1 MVQTNHVLFPLFFLC
16 KAKLSFSCFVSKNR
30 LPFSHSES
38 SYPSLAGKGVR
49 RIFAIR
55 FATCLIRL
63 NLEARAVIL
72 RFFQYAFFCQNCQ
85 SSERKIQNF
94 VRTCKT
100 FRACLKNGFR
110 KLRVPVCGR
119 FCPNEGGLRPLRQP
133 NEGKL
138 YRKVGLAACGNAFS
152 DTLQDQIRFYV
163 AGNFS
168 ELSCHA
174 KNQPQKPFR
183 KTVAD
188 ALPSTF
194 SESHR

>member
-1 MVQTNHVLFPLFFLC
+1 MFYSPSFFLVKRNC
-16 KAKLSFSCFVSKNR
+16 DSLASFLKTDCPFLTLKALI
-30 LPFSHSES
+30 LPC
-38 SYPSLAGKGVR
+38 AGKGVR

-63 NLEARAVIL
+63 KFEARAVIL

-100 FRACLKNGFR
+100 FRAYLKNGFR

-119 FCPNEGGLRPLRQP
+119 FCPNEGGLSPLRQP

-138 YRKVGLAACGNAFS
+138 YRKVGLADFGTAFS
-152 DTLQDQIRFYV
+152 DTL
-163 AGNFS
+163 
-168 ELSCHA
+168 
-174 KNQPQKPFR
+174 
-183 KTVAD
+183 
-188 ALPSTF
+188 
-194 SESHR
+194 

>member
-100 FRACLKNGFR
+100 FPQSGACSLRKCFFRYAPGSNSILRDR
-110 KLRVPVCGR
+110 KLQRNFLPRKKSATETLSENCG
-119 FCPNEGGLRPLRQP
+119 
-133 NEGKL
+133 
-138 YRKVGLAACGNAFS
+138 
-152 DTLQDQIRFYV
+152 
-163 AGNFS
+163 
-168 ELSCHA
+168 
-174 KNQPQKPFR
+174 
-183 KTVAD
+183 
-188 ALPSTF
+188 
-194 SESHR
+194 

>member
-1 MVQTNHVLFPLFFLC
+1 MFYSPSFFLVKRNC
-16 KAKLSFSCFVSKNR
+16 DSLASFLKTDCPFLTPKALI
-30 LPFSHSES
+30 LPC
-38 SYPSLAGKGVR
+38 AGKGVR

-63 NLEARAVIL
+63 NFEARAVIL
-72 RFFQYAFFCQNCQ
+72 CFFQYAFFCQNCQ

-100 FRACLKNGFR
+100 FRAYLKNGFR

-119 FCPNEGGLRPLRQP
+119 FCPNEGGLSPLRQP

-138 YRKVGLAACGNAFS
+138 YRKVGLAACRNAFS
-152 DTLQDQIRFYV
+152 DTLQDQIRFY
-163 AGNFS
+163 ATGNFN

>member
-1 MVQTNHVLFPLFFLC
+1 MFCAIFNFQTR
-16 KAKLSFSCFVSKNR
+16 S
-30 LPFSHSES
+30 
-38 SYPSLAGKGVR
+38 
-49 RIFAIR
+49 
-55 FATCLIRL
+55 
-63 NLEARAVIL
+63 
-72 RFFQYAFFCQNCQ
+72 
-85 SSERKIQNF
+85 
-94 VRTCKT
+94 
-100 FRACLKNGFR
+100 RACLKKAFR

-152 DTLQDQIRFYV
+152 DTLQDQIRFY
-163 AGNFS
+163 ATGNFN
-168 ELSCHA
+168 EISCHA

>member
-1 MVQTNHVLFPLFFLC
+1 MFYSPSFFLVKRNC
-16 KAKLSFSCFVSKNR
+16 DSLASFLKTDCPFLTPKALI
-30 LPFSHSES
+30 LPC
-38 SYPSLAGKGVR
+38 AGKGVR
-49 RIFAIR
+49 RIFA
-55 FATCLIRL
+55 TCLIQL
-63 NLEARAVIL
+63 NFEARAVIL
-72 RFFQYAFFCQNCQ
+72 CFFQYAFFCQNCQ
-85 SSERKIQNF
+85 SAERKIQNF

-152 DTLQDQIRFYV
+152 DTLQDQIRFY
-163 AGNFS
+163 ATGNFN
-168 ELSCHA
+168 EISCHA

>member
-1 MVQTNHVLFPLFFLC
+1 MSQN
-16 KAKLSFSCFVSKNR
+16 
-30 LPFSHSES
+30 PF
-38 SYPSLAGKGVR
+38 K

-72 RFFQYAFFCQNCQ
+72 CFFQYAFFCQNCQ

-138 YRKVGLAACGNAFS
+138 YRKVKPADCGNAFS